1 MKLIRSKNK
10 KKLSSDIKNETKS
23 PLRSQDSSNSM
34 QPQNPTV
41 DLDSD
46 TWKVLIVD
54 DEPDV
59 HEITRIGLKQF
70 TFDGK
75 KLELISAYSAEEA
88 REILQNNQG
97 FAAAMIDVVMET
109 EEAGLDLVRFI
120 REEMGLSHIRL
131 IIRTGQPGK
140 APERFVIDNFD
151 IDDFREKTDL
161 TNIRMHT
168 MFRNSI
174 KSYRDILT
182 IEKSRLELEQKVKK
196 RTQELSETNK
206 ELETSIIDLQKAL
219 GEVKQLSGLL
229 PICSYCKSII
239 FCCGWSYSH
248 VCYKKSPIIKS
259 GTSVVNH
266 FCWMES
272 WHSSFE
278 FLPRSDTLRHLPLST
293 RRCPGWG

>member
-1 MKLIRSKNK
+1 
-10 KKLSSDIKNETKS
+10 
-23 PLRSQDSSNSM
+23 M
-34 QPQNPTV
+34 QTQNPVV
-41 DLDSD
+41 DLDSNN
-46 TWKVLIVD
+46 WKVLIVD

-59 HEITRIGLKQF
+59 HEITRIGLKSF

-75 KLELISAYSAEEA
+75 ALELISAYSGEQA
-88 REILQNNQG
+88 REILQNNPH

-120 REEMGLSHIRL
+120 REKMRLSHIRL

-182 IEKSRLELEQKVKK
+182 IEKSRLELEHKVKK
-196 RTQELSETNK
+196 RTQELSDANK
-206 ELETSIIDLQKAL
+206 NLETSIIDLQKAL
-219 GEVKQLSGLL
+219 VEVKQLSGLL
-229 PICSYCKSII
+229 PICSYCKSIRDDKGYWNQI
-239 FCCGWSYSH
+239 EAYITEKSDAQFSH
-248 VCYKKSPIIKS
+248 SICKECAKK
-259 GTSVVNH
+259 H
-266 FCWMES
+266 FPD
-272 WHSSFE
+272 
-278 FLPRSDTLRHLPLST
+278 LDLYDD
-293 RRCPGWG
+293 